1 MSVAHKTSILDES
14 KKKAKSALR
23 RREGV
28 NFLSALK
35 EELKKVSWT
44 SKDELIVC
52 TKVVV
57 GSTVAFGFGI
67 YVIDLLI
74 RNALQGMHHL
84 ARWIFGA

>member
-14 KKKAKSALR
+14 KKKAKSVLK

-28 NFLSALK
+28 NFFSGLK

-74 RNALQGMHHL
+74 RNALQGMHHM